1 MKTLTGV
8 LVLMLALMFGAS
20 SVVVAAEKA
29 ATPEAER
36 IHPVPPPPGAEKGGP
51 PAAER
56 MFPMPPS
63 DVRPA
68 VSPQAG
74 QKDPCANV
82 KNDPTKQADC
92 QKAAKLGR
100 AALSGGGSE
109 AKVSVCSGG
118 YWWTGGWGGWTQ
130 GGPCSPEGS
139 IK

>member
-1 MKTLTGV
+1 MKRLAIHLLAPV
-8 LVLMLALMFGAS
+8 RRLFLV
-20 SVVVAAEKA
+20 SVVMSLLVAAVSIAWA
-29 ATPEAER
+29 ATTVKSTKSNSSDRAA
-36 IHPVPPPPGAEKGGP
+36 VPGTV
-51 PAAER
+51 PA
-56 MFPMPPS
+56 S
-63 DVRPA
+63 
-68 VSPQAG
+68 

-100 AALSGGGSE
+100 ATLSGGGSE

-130 GGPCSPEGS
+130 GGPCSPEGA